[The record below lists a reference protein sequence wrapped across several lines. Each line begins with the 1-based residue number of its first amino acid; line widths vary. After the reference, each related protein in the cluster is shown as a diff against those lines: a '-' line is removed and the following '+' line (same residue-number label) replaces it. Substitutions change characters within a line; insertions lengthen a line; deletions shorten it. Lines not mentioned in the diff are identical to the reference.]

1 MVLLTVGY
9 YAFIMIL
16 TLHPKLSYHD
26 GDAFVLVS
34 PQVLPLTLLTTL
46 VDLLASNLSASGAYC
61 SITLF
66 SGILELTET
75 YFNKSL
81 PSYSVML
88 FSLSTIKYTIP
99 HPR

>member
-9 YAFIMIL
+9 YACIMIL

-26 GDAFVLVS
+26 GAAFVLVS
-34 PQVLPLTLLTTL
+34 PQVLPLITLM
-46 VDLLASNLSASGAYC
+46 DLLATNLSASGAYC

-75 YFNKSL
+75 YSNKSL

-88 FSLSTIKYTIP
+88 FCQQ
-99 HPR
+99 

>member
-1 MVLLTVGY
+1 MVLLTVGC
-9 YAFIMIL
+9 YAFMMIL

-26 GDAFVLVS
+26 GAAFVLVS

-46 VDLLASNLSASGAYC
+46 VEILASNLSASGAYC

-75 YFNKSL
+75 YFNKS
-81 PSYSVML
+81 SKRK
-88 FSLSTIKYTIP
+88 I
-99 HPR
+99 

>member
-1 MVLLTVGY
+1 MVLLTVGC

-26 GDAFVLVS
+26 GAAFVLVS
-34 PQVLPLTLLTTL
+34 PQVLRLTLLTTL
-46 VDLLASNLSASGAYC
+46 VEILASNLSASGAYY

-75 YFNKSL
+75 YFNKS
-81 PSYSVML
+81 SKRK
-88 FSLSTIKYTIP
+88 I
-99 HPR
+99 